1 MANKIIHK
9 HSSVITENGKAK
21 LPSAEQLEYGEVAVN
36 YADGVETISFK
47 NSNNEIV
54 EFKSAHYFEQ
64 IILEDEAV
72 TAAALTNL
80 DTRLGAIESGEP
92 IIDIITAETAEM
104 KDDIQELSDKVT
116 AIASDMENNELVV
129 ATALTDLNDRVL
141 EIENKPEIVVTS
153 SKIKDTV
160 QNASGIT
167 ADASSVVQA
176 KAVYEYTAS
185 RTEIEDMEYV
195 LVLAITNLEARVK
208 ELEAQLTN
216 VNTALD
222 NIIES

>member
-54 EFKSAHYFEQ
+54 EFKSAQYFEQ
-64 IILEDEAV
+64 IILEDDAV

-116 AIASDMENNELVV
+116 AIASDMENN
-129 ATALTDLNDRVL
+129 
-141 EIENKPEIVVTS
+141 
-153 SKIKDTV
+153 
-160 QNASGIT
+160 
-167 ADASSVVQA
+167 
-176 KAVYEYTAS
+176 
-185 RTEIEDMEYV
+185 
-195 LVLAITNLEARVK
+195 
-208 ELEAQLTN
+208 
-216 VNTALD
+216 
-222 NIIES
+222 